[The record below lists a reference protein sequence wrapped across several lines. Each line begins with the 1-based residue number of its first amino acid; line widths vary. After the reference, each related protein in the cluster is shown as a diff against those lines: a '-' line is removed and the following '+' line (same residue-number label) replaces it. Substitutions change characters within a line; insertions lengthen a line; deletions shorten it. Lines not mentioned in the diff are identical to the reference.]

1 MKDLLLSQKALAIVS
16 LICLALLIRGFYWLL
31 NDWSPEAQIAR
42 YRVADLL
49 GGQSSAKGLALGSS
63 TIRWMPEAAFCG
75 PWHNRGIGNATTAE
89 IADYVRGGPARHWEK
104 ILLYT
109 GENDFAFGRSQKR
122 VRQDVMDLLKN
133 IDELYSPE
141 AVYVLAIKHTPA
153 RLAFADEYAQF
164 NSWLSEYSRALP
176 NVVFL
181 EHQLSTHAA
190 TLNHEAYQS
199 DRIHL
204 SSTGYKMFLAPLK
217 RACADD

>member
-1 MKDLLLSQKALAIVS
+1 MKDFLISRKVLAIVS
-16 LICLALLIRGFYWLL
+16 LICLALLIRGLYWLF

-42 YRVADLL
+42 YRVIDLL
-49 GGQSSAKGLALGSS
+49 GDQPSAKGLALGSS
-63 TIRWMPEAAFCG
+63 TIRWMPEAYCG
-75 PWHNRGIGNATTAE
+75 PWHNRGIGNATTSE
-89 IADYVRGGPARHWEK
+89 IADYIKGSPAQHWEK

-109 GENDFAFGRSQKR
+109 GENDFAFGRSQKT
-122 VRQDVMDLLKN
+122 VRQDVMDLLKKV
-133 IDELYSPE
+133 DELYSPE

-176 NVVFL
+176 NVVFS

-190 TLNHEAYQS
+190 TLDQEAYQS
-199 DRIHL
+199 DRLHL

-217 RACADD
+217 SACADD